1 MISFW
6 RIFWL
11 EFTGFVRSKA
21 LALLVAASVLWM
33 FGLPFVMKGDGT
45 ADGARELYVHYSLGG
60 VFTLLVIALLASAT
74 GSLAREREAKR
85 LQLTLVRPVRYTL
98 IVLGKILA
106 HVAAGALVLAV
117 ACAALAFKADL
128 ARPCNHVL
136 SPVLPSPRE
145 EAQVMYESY
154 MKDPETPVAVKRAKK
169 EIVLRLLANRAV
181 DRYETIR
188 TNETAAWTFEGVKG
202 VRGEEGSGGIEGLA
216 VRMRFTNQYE
226 MRQDVRGA
234 FNLGDYRGVVSNITQ
249 AVLTI
254 PLTSQTSHTSQTSQ
268 TSPDRLSFFNE
279 GTSAVMFRPRKDIN
293 LLLPADAF
301 GWNLIRAYVVLV
313 AILAFVV
320 SIGVFLSAGLGRPVA
335 MFVAFVTLAVSEMSP
350 SVVEQ
355 YPDELETNLVDRIG
369 LHITRFAAEVTR
381 PVSAAAP
388 LEALANDEC
397 VERTTVLRLAASDFL
412 AFPLLLSFLSA
423 LILPRKQEGA

>member
-11 EFTGFVRSKA
+11 ELTGFVRSKA

-33 FGLPFVMKGDGT
+33 VGLPFVMKGDGT

-181 DRYETIR
+181 DRYETIQ
-188 TNETAAWTFEGVKG
+188 TNATATWKFPIEIF
-202 VRGEEGSGGIEGLA
+202 SGGGLK

-226 MRQDVRGA
+226 MRQDVVGS
-234 FNLGDYRGVVSNITQ
+234 FSVNGGYGNISNITQ
-249 AVLTI
+249 AVLEV
-254 PLTSQTSHTSQTSQ
+254 PLKDCQMGM
-268 TSPDRLSFFNE
+268 PRDELSFYNA

>member
-11 EFTGFVRSKA
+11 EFTLFVRSKA

-33 FGLPFVMKGDGT
+33 LALPFVMRGDGT
-45 ADGARELYVHYSLGG
+45 AAGARELYVHYSLGG

-98 IVLGKILA
+98 VVLGKILA

-117 ACAALAFKADL
+117 ACGVLAARTDL
-128 ARPCNHVL
+128 AQPCNYVL
-136 SPVLPSPRE
+136 SPLLPSPRE
-145 EAQVMYESY
+145 EAKEMYETY
-154 MKDPETPVAVKRAKK
+154 MKNPETPEAVRRTKK
-169 EIVLRLLANRAV
+169 EIVLRLLENRAM
-181 DRYETIR
+181 DRYEVIQ
-188 TNETAAWTFEGVKG
+188 TNATARWRFDP
-202 VRGEEGSGGIEGLA
+202 RSLIPDPGSLA

-226 MRQDVRGA
+226 LRQDVRGV
-234 FNLGDYRGVVSNITQ
+234 FSIGDFRGVVSNITQ
-249 AVLTI
+249 AVLTV
-254 PLTSQTSHTSQTSQ
+254 PLTGRALDGRRETGELAFENQ
-268 TSPDRLSFFNE
+268 
-279 GTSAVMFRPRKDIN
+279 GASALMLRPRKDIN

-301 GWNLIRAYVVLV
+301 GWNLTRAYVALV

-320 SIGVFLSAGLGRPVA
+320 SLGVFLSAGLGRPVA
-335 MFVAFVTLAVSEMSP
+335 MFVAFVMLIVSEMSP
-350 SVVEQ
+350 SVVAQ
-355 YPDELETNLVDRIG
+355 YPDELESDLVDRIG

-388 LEALANDEC
+388 LEALAKDEC
-397 VERTTVLRLAASDFL
+397 VEPATVLRLAVADCLAVPLVLAFL
-412 AFPLLLSFLSA
+412 AA
-423 LILPRKQEGA
+423 LVLPRKQDY

>member
-21 LALLVAASVLWM
+21 LALLVAASALWM
-33 FGLPFVMKGDGT
+33 LGLPFVMKGDGT
-45 ADGARELYVHYSLGG
+45 ADGARELYIHYSLGG

-85 LQLTLVRPVRYTL
+85 LQLTLVRPVRYAL

-117 ACAALAFKADL
+117 ACTLLAVKTDL
-128 ARPCNHVL
+128 AHPCNHVL
-136 SPVLPSPRE
+136 SPILPSAYE
-145 EAQVMYESY
+145 EAKVMYEKY
-154 MKDPETPVAVKRAKK
+154 MADPETPEAVKRTKK
-169 EIVLRLLANRAV
+169 EIVIRLLANRAV

-188 TNETAAWTFEGVKG
+188 TNETATWKFPIEVF
-202 VRGEEGSGGIEGLA
+202 SGEGLK

-226 MRQDVRGA
+226 MRQDVVGS
-234 FNLGDYRGVVSNITQ
+234 FSVNGGCGNISNITQ
-249 AVLTI
+249 SVLEV
-254 PLTSQTSHTSQTSQ
+254 PLKDCQMEM
-268 TSPDRLSFFNE
+268 PRDELSFYNA

-301 GWNLIRAYVVLV
+301 GWNLIRASVVLV
-313 AILAFVV
+313 AILSFVI
-320 SIGVFLSAGLGRPVA
+320 SLGIFLSAGLGRPVA
-335 MFVAFVTLAVSEMSP
+335 MFVAFVTLIVSEMSP

-381 PVSAAAP
+381 PVSSAAP
-388 LEALANDEC
+388 LEALAKDEC
-397 VERTTVLRLAASDFL
+397 VEPVTVLRIGAANFL
-412 AFPLLLSFLSA
+412 ALPLLLAFLSA
-423 LILPRKQEGA
+423 LILPRKQEGC